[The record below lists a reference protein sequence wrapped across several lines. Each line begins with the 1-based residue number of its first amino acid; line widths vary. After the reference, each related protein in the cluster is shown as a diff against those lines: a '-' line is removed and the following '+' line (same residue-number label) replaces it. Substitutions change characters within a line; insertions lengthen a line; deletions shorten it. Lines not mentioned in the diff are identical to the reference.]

1 MKRLSV
7 MIVAVVALV
16 LALPVAVAQEKEK
29 KPEQKS
35 ATAWAAPKPAPEM
48 EKLAKMMVGTW
59 SSAEKHE
66 PSPFSPAGGTGKGVF
81 KVTLGPG
88 GHSLVEQYNSRGSL
102 GRFNGHGMTYW
113 DPTAKVYRSVWCD
126 NFTPTCDVSV
136 GQWEGDNLVFLG
148 EGEMEGQKT
157 KLKMIYSG
165 FKANSF
171 DFGIDMSVGDAPMAR
186 GMTFKYT
193 RAKARAAAV
202 PAASAP

>member
-1 MKRLSV
+1 MKRWGV
-7 MIVAVVALV
+7 TIVALTA
-16 LALPVAVAQEKEK
+16 LALAQPVAEAQEKEK
-29 KPEQKS
+29 KQEQEP

-102 GRFNGHGMTYW
+102 GKFNGHGMTYW
-113 DPTAKVYRSVWCD
+113 DPKDKVYRSVWCD

-136 GQWEGDNLVFLG
+136 GHWEGDNLVFLG
-148 EGEMEGQKT
+148 ESEMEGQKT
-157 KLKMIYSG
+157 KLKMTYSG
-165 FKANSF
+165 FKAGSF
-171 DFGIDMSVGDAPMAR
+171 EFGIDMSVGDAPMAR
-186 GMTFKYT
+186 GMTIKYT
-193 RAKARAAAV
+193 RAKARAAASA
-202 PAASAP
+202 AASAP